1 MDQALRAPRRA
12 AQALRSTLLSFV
24 FSVFGARGILA
35 AGGDS
40 HRQSCSLPVVF
51 AEAPAHDG
59 ECRCDIRGFCF
70 GRRRARDDQ
79 LLVRAE
85 HEAHLLNAQA
95 GLVEERNVFVLVER
109 LGSVAL
115 ALQAREPWIWE
126 AELVRPGGR
135 HLHFDRG
142 AATTRGQGGG
152 QLCVRGSKPFRQ
164 TWGWSGRECFRAPSR
179 ARVAYI

>member
-1 MDQALRAPRRA
+1 MLPLSIALR
-12 AQALRSTLLSFV
+12 LRLLST
-24 FSVFGARGILA
+24 FSTPAFAAVRLSIAPPSCALLLQVMEGLLRWIKHCERRVELLKPCDPLLSSAFGARGILA

-40 HRQSCSLPVVF
+40 HRPFCSLPVVF

-109 LGSVAL
+109 LGSVA
-115 ALQAREPWIWE
+115 
-126 AELVRPGGR
+126 
-135 HLHFDRG
+135 
-142 AATTRGQGGG
+142 
-152 QLCVRGSKPFRQ
+152 
-164 TWGWSGRECFRAPSR
+164 
-179 ARVAYI
+179 